1 MEQKKQKMLGNAR
14 EGVAGGF
21 CHTRGDERAEGM
33 LSPGVCGSNQL
44 VPVVGMMCGVI
55 QTAAAVLAKAP
66 REGAA
71 QE

>member
-1 MEQKKQKMLGNAR
+1 MR
-14 EGVAGGF
+14 EKAWLEASATPGGMS
-21 CHTRGDERAEGM
+21 GPEGM

-55 QTAAAVLAKAP
+55 QTAAAVLTKAP